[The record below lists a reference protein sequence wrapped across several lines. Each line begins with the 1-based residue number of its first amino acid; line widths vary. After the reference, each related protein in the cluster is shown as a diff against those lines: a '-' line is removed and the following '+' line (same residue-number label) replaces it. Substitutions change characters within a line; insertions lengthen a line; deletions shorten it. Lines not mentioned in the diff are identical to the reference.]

1 MRVLGIAGSLRSA
14 SYNRGL
20 LRAAQELAPAGME
33 IEYYESLKDLPYYDG
48 DVEAAGAPEA
58 VQRLRQAVAD
68 ADAVLFTTPEYN
80 RGTSGVL
87 KNAIDWLSRPA
98 RQSVLDGK
106 PVAIMGAT
114 TGISG
119 TANAQRQVRES
130 LLFPGAQTLPEEV
143 LVARA
148 GEKFD
153 EATGDLTD
161 PQVRAEVRVLL
172 EQLERWAGQ
181 VREALAAAA

>member
-20 LRAAQELAPAGME
+20 LRAAQELAPDGMDIE
-33 IEYYESLKDLPYYDG
+33 IVEIRDLPYYDG

-58 VQRLRQAVAD
+58 VQRLRDAVRA

-153 EATGDLTD
+153 EHGDLTD
-161 PQVRAEVRVLL
+161 PEVRAEVRVLMERL
-172 EQLERWAGQ
+172 ESWASQ

>member
-20 LRAAQELAPAGME
+20 LRAAQELAPDGVE
-33 IEYYESLKDLPYYDG
+33 VELFDIRDLPYYDG
-48 DVEAAGAPEA
+48 DVEAAGVPEP
-58 VQRLRQAVAD
+58 VQRLREAIRN
-68 ADAVLFTTPEYN
+68 ADAVLLATPEYN

-87 KNAIDWLSRPA
+87 KNAIDWASRPP

-106 PVAIMGAT
+106 PVALMGAT

-119 TANAQRQVRES
+119 TANAQRQVREA

-153 EATGDLTD
+153 EDGGLTD

-172 EQLERWAGQ
+172 ERLESWAAQ
-181 VREALAAAA
+181 VREALEVAA

>member
-1 MRVLGIAGSLRSA
+1 MRVLGIPGSLRSA

-20 LRAAQELAPAGME
+20 LRAAQELAPDGVDVE
-33 IEYYESLKDLPYYDG
+33 VYDVRDLPFYDG

-58 VQRLRQAVAD
+58 VKRLRDAIRD

-87 KNAIDWLSRPA
+87 KNAIDWASRPA

-106 PVAIMGAT
+106 PVAIVGAT

-130 LLFPGAQTLPEEV
+130 LLFPGAQTLPDEV
-143 LVARA
+143 LIARA

-153 EATGDLTD
+153 ENGDLTD
-161 PQVRAEVRVLL
+161 PETRAELAVMLERLESWVAQVRRALEV
-172 EQLERWAGQ
+172 
-181 VREALAAAA
+181 AA

>member
-1 MRVLGIAGSLRSA
+1 MRVLGIAGSLRNT

-20 LRAAQELAPAGME
+20 LRAAQELAPDGVEVA
-33 IEYYESLKDLPYYDG
+33 IYDIRDLPYYDG
-48 DVEAAGAPEA
+48 DIEAVGAPEP
-58 VQRLRQAVAD
+58 VRRLRDAIRD
-68 ADAVLFTTPEYN
+68 ADAVLFATPEYN

-87 KNAIDWLSRPA
+87 KNAIDWASRPP

-106 PVAIMGAT
+106 PVGVMGAT

-119 TANAQRQVRES
+119 TANAQRQVREA
-130 LLFPGAQTLPEEV
+130 LLFPGAQTLPDEL

-153 EATGDLTD
+153 EDGDLSD
-161 PQVRAEVRVLL
+161 PETRAEVRVLL
-172 EQLERWAGQ
+172 ERLESWIAQ
-181 VREALAAAA
+181 VREALEVAA

>member
-20 LRAAQELAPAGME
+20 LRAAQELAPDGTELE
-33 IEYYESLKDLPYYDG
+33 IYDVRDLPFYDG
-48 DVEAAGAPEA
+48 DLEAAGVPEP
-58 VQRLRQAVAD
+58 VQRLRDAIRD
-68 ADAVLFTTPEYN
+68 ADAVVFATPEYN

-87 KNAIDWLSRPA
+87 KNAIDWASRPP

-106 PVAIMGAT
+106 PVALMGAT

-119 TANAQRQVRES
+119 TANAQRQVREA
-130 LLFPGAQTLPEEV
+130 LLFPGAQTIPDEV

-153 EATGDLTD
+153 ENGDLTD
-161 PQVRAEVRVLL
+161 PETRADVKVLMESL
-172 EQLERWAGQ
+172 DAWAAK
-181 VREALAAAA
+181 VREALELAA

>member
-1 MRVLGIAGSLRSA
+1 MRVLGIAGSLRTA

-20 LRAAQELAPAGME
+20 LRAAQEVAPDGME
-33 IEYYESLKDLPYYDG
+33 LDVYDIRDLPYYDG
-48 DVEAAGAPEA
+48 DLEDGGVPEP
-58 VQRLRQAVAD
+58 VQRLRDAIRE
-68 ADAVLFTTPEYN
+68 ADAVVFATPEYN

-87 KNAIDWLSRPA
+87 KNAIDWASRPP

-106 PVAIMGAT
+106 PVALMGAT

-119 TANAQRQVRES
+119 TANAQRQVREA
-130 LLFPGAQTLPEEV
+130 LLFPGAQTLPDEV

-153 EATGDLTD
+153 ANGDLTD
-161 PQVRAEVRVLL
+161 PETRADVKVLMESL
-172 EQLERWAGQ
+172 EAWAAK
-181 VREALAAAA
+181 VREALELAA

>member
-1 MRVLGIAGSLRSA
+1 MRILGIAGSLRSA

-20 LRAAQELAPAGME
+20 LRAAQELAPDGVDVE
-33 IEYYESLKDLPYYDG
+33 IYDGLIDLPYYDG
-48 DVEAAGAPEA
+48 DVEAAGVPEP
-58 VQRLRQAVAD
+58 VQRLRAAIRD
-68 ADAVLFTTPEYN
+68 ADAVLLATPEYN

-87 KNAIDWLSRPA
+87 KNAIDWASRPP

-106 PVAIMGAT
+106 PVALMGAT

-119 TANAQRQVRES
+119 TANAQRQVREA

-153 EATGDLTD
+153 ERGDLTD
-161 PQVRAEVRVLL
+161 PEVRADVRVLL
-172 EQLERWAGQ
+172 ERLERWIAQ
-181 VREALAAAA
+181 VQEAMQAAA

>member
-20 LRAAQELAPAGME
+20 LRAAQELAPDGMTVE
-33 IEYYESLKDLPYYDG
+33 IHEIRDLPYYDG
-48 DVEAAGAPEA
+48 DVEAAGVPEP
-58 VQRLRQAVAD
+58 VQRLRDAIRD
-68 ADAVLFTTPEYN
+68 ADAVLFATPEYN

-87 KNAIDWLSRPA
+87 KNAIDWASRPP

-106 PVAIMGAT
+106 PVALMGAT

-119 TANAQRQVRES
+119 TANAQRQVREA

-153 EATGDLTD
+153 ENGELTD
-161 PQVRAEVRVLL
+161 PEVRAEVRVLL
-172 EQLERWAGQ
+172 ERLESWVAQ
-181 VREALAAAA
+181 VHQALELAA

>member
-20 LRAAQELAPAGME
+20 LRAAQQLAPDGVE
-33 IEYYESLKDLPYYDG
+33 VDLLDIRDLPFYDG
-48 DVEAAGAPEA
+48 DVEAAGVPEP
-58 VQRLRQAVAD
+58 VQRLRDRIAA
-68 ADAVLFTTPEYN
+68 ADAVVFATPEYN

-87 KNAIDWLSRPA
+87 KNAIDWASRPA

-106 PVAIMGAT
+106 PVAVMGAT

-119 TANAQRQVRES
+119 TANAQRQIREA
-130 LLFPGAQTLPEEV
+130 LLFPGAQTLPQEL
-143 LVARA
+143 LVSRA

-153 EATGDLTD
+153 EQGDLTD
-161 PQVRAEVRVLL
+161 PETRAELKVLL
-172 EQLERWAGQ
+172 EDLEGWVAR
-181 VREALAAAA
+181 VREALAVAA

>member
-1 MRVLGIAGSLRSA
+1 MRVLGIAGSLRAA

-20 LRAAQELAPAGME
+20 LRAAQALAPEGTEVE
-33 IEYYESLKDLPYYDG
+33 IYDVRDLPHYDG
-48 DVEAAGAPEA
+48 DVEAAGVPEP
-58 VQRLRQAVAD
+58 VQRLRDAIRD
-68 ADAVLFTTPEYN
+68 ADAILFATPEYN

-87 KNAIDWLSRPA
+87 KNAIDWASRPP

-106 PVAIMGAT
+106 PVALMGAT

-119 TANAQRQVRES
+119 TANAQRQVREA
-130 LLFPGAQTLPEEV
+130 LLFPGAQTLPDEV

-153 EATGDLTD
+153 EAGDLTD
-161 PQVRAEVRVLL
+161 PGTRAEVRVLL
-172 EQLERWAGQ
+172 EGLASWVRQ
-181 VREALAAAA
+181 VGEALELAA

>member
-1 MRVLGIAGSLRSA
+1 MRVLGIPGSLRSA

-20 LRAAQELAPAGME
+20 LRAARELAPEGMDVE
-33 IEYYESLKDLPYYDG
+33 IYDVRDLPFYDG
-48 DVEAAGAPEA
+48 DVEAAGAPES
-58 VQRLRQAVAD
+58 VQRLRDAIRE

-87 KNAIDWLSRPA
+87 KNAIDWASRPA

-130 LLFPGAQTLPEEV
+130 LLFPGAQTLPDEV
-143 LVARA
+143 LIARA

-153 EATGDLTD
+153 ENGDLTD
-161 PQVRAEVRVLL
+161 TETRADVAVMLERLEGWVAQVR
-172 EQLERWAGQ
+172 Q
-181 VREALAAAA
+181 ALAVAA

>member
-1 MRVLGIAGSLRSA
+1 MRVLGIAGSLRNA

-20 LRAAQELAPAGME
+20 LRAAQELAPHGME
-33 IEYYESLKDLPYYDG
+33 VQLYDIRDLPHYDG
-48 DVEAAGAPEA
+48 DVEAAGAPEE
-58 VQRLRQAVAD
+58 VGRLRD
-68 ADAVLFTTPEYN
+68 AIRASDAVLFATPEYN

-87 KNAIDWLSRPA
+87 KNAIDWASRPP

-106 PVAIMGAT
+106 PVALMGAT

-119 TANAQRQVRES
+119 TANAQRQVREA

-153 EATGDLTD
+153 EDGGLTD
-161 PQVRAEVRVLL
+161 PEVRAEVRVLL
-172 EQLERWAGQ
+172 ERLESWVAQ
-181 VREALAAAA
+181 VREALEVAA

>member
-20 LRAAQELAPAGME
+20 LRAAQELAPDGVE
-33 IEYYESLKDLPYYDG
+33 VELFDIRDLPYYDG
-48 DVEAAGAPEA
+48 DVEAAGVPEP
-58 VQRLRQAVAD
+58 VQRLRNAIRD
-68 ADAVLFTTPEYN
+68 ADAVLFATPEYN

-87 KNAIDWLSRPA
+87 KNAIDWASRPP

-106 PVAIMGAT
+106 PAALVGAT

-119 TANAQRQVRES
+119 TANAQRQVREA

-153 EATGDLTD
+153 ESGDLTD
-161 PQVRAEVRVLL
+161 PQTRAELRVLL
-172 EQLERWAGQ
+172 ERLESWATQ
-181 VREALAAAA
+181 VREALELAA

>member
-1 MRVLGIAGSLRSA
+1 MRVLGIAGSLRNA

-20 LRAAQELAPAGME
+20 LRAAQELAPDGME
-33 IEYYESLKDLPYYDG
+33 VDLFDIRDLPYYDG

-58 VQRLRQAVAD
+58 VHRFRDAIRA

-87 KNAIDWLSRPA
+87 KNAIDWASRPA

-106 PVAIMGAT
+106 PVALMGAT

-119 TANAQRQVRES
+119 TANAQRQVREA
-130 LLFPGAQTLPEEV
+130 LLFPGAQTLPDEV

-153 EATGDLTD
+153 EDGGLTD
-161 PQVRAEVRVLL
+161 PEVRAEVRVLL
-172 EQLERWAGQ
+172 ERLESWAVQ
-181 VREALAAAA
+181 VREALEVAA

>member
-1 MRVLGIAGSLRSA
+1 MRVLGISGSLRNA

-20 LRAAQELAPAGME
+20 LRAAQELAPDGME
-33 IEYYESLKDLPYYDG
+33 VDFYDRLTDLPYYDG
-48 DVEAAGAPEA
+48 DVEEAGHPES
-58 VQRLRQAVAD
+58 VQRLRDAIRA

-87 KNAIDWLSRPA
+87 KNAIDWASRPA

-106 PVAIMGAT
+106 PVALMGAT

-119 TANAQRQVRES
+119 TANAQRQVREA
-130 LLFPGAQTLPEEV
+130 LLFPGAQTLPDEL

-153 EATGDLTD
+153 ENGELTD
-161 PQVRAEVRVLL
+161 PEVRADVRVLL
-172 EQLERWAGQ
+172 ERLESWIAQ
-181 VREALAAAA
+181 VREAIEVAA

>member
-20 LRAAQELAPAGME
+20 LRAAQELAPDGME
-33 IEYYESLKDLPYYDG
+33 LELYDRLSDLPYYDG
-48 DVEAAGAPEA
+48 DVEAAGVPEP
-58 VQRLRQAVAD
+58 VQRLRDAIRR
-68 ADAVLFTTPEYN
+68 ADAVVFTTPEYN

-87 KNAIDWLSRPA
+87 KNAIDWASRPP

-106 PVAIMGAT
+106 PVALMGAT

-119 TANAQRQVRES
+119 TANAQRQVREA

-153 EATGDLTD
+153 EDGGLTD

-172 EQLERWAGQ
+172 ERLESWAAQ
-181 VREALAAAA
+181 VREALEVAA